1 MTAPIVLTGAAGFIG
16 SRLALHL
23 ASQGHAVHACDW
35 ADEQGCTPADSQPD
49 TVLARLRAGRLQALR
64 QTPGIHVRQL
74 DIAQPGAFAQWVG
87 GLRPAVVI
95 HLAAQAGVRHSM
107 QAPLDF
113 VAPNLIGF
121 SQVLHACHQHG
132 VARLLYA
139 SSSSV
144 YGMRDNAPFRE
155 QDRTDRPQSFYAAT
169 KQANEA
175 MALAYHAQYGLQSL
189 GMRFFT
195 VYGPW
200 GRPDMA
206 PFLFAQAIRRQK
218 PITVFA
224 GGELMRDFTYV
235 NDTVSAVAALAD
247 AQARWSGATV
257 VNVGHHRPVSVNTFV
272 HTLAGQLGMEPVIE
286 HAPMQKADVALT
298 CASEERLLS
307 MIGEWP
313 DTPLQQG
320 LGWFVEWLEG
330 WDPLPRA

>member
-1 MTAPIVLTGAAGFIG
+1 MSAPIVLTGAAGFIG

-23 ASQGHAVHACDW
+23 ARQGHTVHACDW
-35 ADEQGCTPADSQPD
+35 ADAHGCTPADPD
-49 TVLARLRAGRLQALR
+49 PGTVLARLRSGRLQALQ
-64 QTPGIHVRQL
+64 QTPGITVRQL
-74 DIAQPGAFAQWVG
+74 DLAQPGAFAQWIAE
-87 GLRPAVVI
+87 LRPEVVI

-121 SQVLHACHQHG
+121 AQVLEACHRQQVG
-132 VARLLYA
+132 RLLYA

-144 YGMRDNAPFRE
+144 YGMRENAPFRE
-155 QDRTDRPQSFYAAT
+155 DERTDRPQSFYAAT

-175 MALAYHAQYGLQSL
+175 MALAYHAQYGLRSL
-189 GMRFFT
+189 GLRFFT

-206 PFLFAQAIRRQK
+206 PFMFAQAIRRQQ

-224 GGELMRDFTYV
+224 GGELMRDFTFV
-235 NDTVSAVAALAD
+235 DDTVSAVVALA
-247 AQARWSGATV
+247 APSARWDGATV

-272 HTLAGQLGMEPVIE
+272 QTLAEQLGMTPVVQ

-298 CASEERLLS
+298 CASEDRLLS
-307 MIGEWP
+307 MIDQWP
-313 DTPLQQG
+313 DTPLASG
-320 LGWFVEWLEG
+320 LGQFVQWLQQ
-330 WDPLPRA
+330 WDPLP

>member
-1 MTAPIVLTGAAGFIG
+1 MTAPIVITGAAGFIG
-16 SRLALHL
+16 SRLALYL

-35 ADEQGCTPADSQPD
+35 ADEQGCTPADPNAD
-49 TVLARLRAGRLQALR
+49 TVLARLRAGRLQALV
-64 QTPGIHVRQL
+64 QTPGIQLKRL
-74 DIAQPGAFAQWVG
+74 DIAQPGSFSEWIGA
-87 GLRPAVVI
+87 LRPTVVI

-121 SQVLHACHQHG
+121 SQVLDACHRQG
-132 VARLLYA
+132 VSRLLYA

-155 QDRTDRPQSFYAAT
+155 EDRTDRPQSFYAAT

-206 PFLFAQAIRRQK
+206 PFMFAQAIRRQK

-235 NDTVSAVAALAD
+235 NDTVSAVAALASE
-247 AQARWSGATV
+247 QAKWDGATV

-272 HTLAGQLGMEPVIE
+272 QTLAGHLGTPPIIE

-298 CASEERLLS
+298 CASEDRLLS
-307 MIGEWP
+307 MIGSWP
-313 DTPLQQG
+313 DTPLEQG
-320 LGWFVEWLEG
+320 LGLFVDWLQQ
-330 WDPLPRA
+330 WDPLT